1 MGNVWEKWNGK
12 IALQKKEKRSFIK
25 KNIDN
30 IIIFQMLEK

>member
-12 IALQKKEKRSFIK
+12 NNKKKKEKRSFIK